1 MVSSK
6 KKMLVVGLDSGTWRV
21 LDPLMERGCMPFM
34 QGLVRR
40 GARGILRST
49 VPPVTAAAWTSFLTG
64 LNPGAHGL
72 FNFWMHDPN
81 TYDARY
87 VDGSARKSRPLW
99 TYLNDAGLKTGL
111 VNVPMTYPVKPLD
124 GFMISGLLTPKAA
137 EDFCYPS
144 ELRERIRERWPNYM
158 FTFEWVHY
166 RYDMPR
172 LVDRLL
178 RWLDQQ
184 SDVCS
189 YLMREQPWDVFA
201 TVITQTD
208 VMQHAAMHLIE
219 EGIIGNNRAH
229 RSAVALI
236 EKFYSRVDAAFQRLV
251 EEAGADVPVIVLSD
265 HGSERTR
272 KVAYLDELLAQ
283 GDFLHYFPSS
293 RFRGVRERTVQH
305 AKVLFER
312 LDWLHVHARLLRTRP
327 RLLVTTNRQRR
338 SSIDFARSRA
348 FSSGSYGGSYP
359 GVSVNLKGRERSG
372 IVEPGEEYEKIRN
385 SVIELLRECK
395 DVEGSPVFEDV
406 FRREDVYNGQFVN
419 AAPDVVPIPAAGY
432 AVLGKRGAAGAVVS
446 DPEPGM
452 IPGAHSPEGMILL
465 AGPGAANED
474 ISSGADMCD
483 VLPTILHWLG
493 LKLPRGF
500 DGCVLHEFFT
510 PELAGSEIQYSEV
523 DARRTTDAG
532 AAEGATQESIK
543 QRLRGLGYLD

>member
-1 MVSSK
+1 MISSK
-6 KKMLVVGLDSGTWRV
+6 KKMLIVGFDSGTWRV
-21 LDPLMERGCMPFM
+21 LDPLMERGCMPFL
-34 QGLVRR
+34 QNLAQR
-40 GARGILRST
+40 GSRAVLRST

-81 TYDARY
+81 TYDAKY
-87 VDGSARKSRPLW
+87 VDASTRKSRTLW
-99 TYLNDAGLKTGL
+99 MYLNDAGLRAGL

-124 GFMISGLLTPKAA
+124 GFMISGLLTPESA
-137 EDFCYPS
+137 EDFCHPP
-144 ELRERIRERWPNYM
+144 ELGERIRQRWPNYM

-189 YLMREQPWDVFA
+189 YLMHEQPWDVFA

-219 EGIIGNNRAH
+219 EGIIGSNRAR
-229 RSAVALI
+229 RSVVALI
-236 EKFYSRVDAAFQRLV
+236 EKFYRRVDAVFQRLV

-272 KVAYLDELLAQ
+272 RVAYLDELLAQ
-283 GDFLHYFPSS
+283 GDFLRYFPSS

-312 LDWLHVHARLLRTRP
+312 LDWLHVHARFRTRR
-327 RLLVTTNRQRR
+327 RLLVATNRQRR
-338 SSIDFARSRA
+338 SRIDFARSRA

-359 GVSVNLKGRERSG
+359 GVSINVKGRERDG
-372 IVEPGEEYEKIRN
+372 IVEPGEEYEKMRD

-395 DVEGSPVFEDV
+395 DVDGSSVFEDV
-406 FRREDVYNGQFVN
+406 FRREDIYKGQFVN
-419 AAPDVVPIPAAGY
+419 AAPDVVAIPAAGY
-432 AVLGKRGAAGAVVS
+432 AVLGKRGAAGAVIS

-452 IPGAHSPEGMILL
+452 IPGAHSPKGILLL
-465 AGPGAANED
+465 AGPGTANED

-500 DGCVLHEFFT
+500 DGCVLHKFFA

-523 DARRTTDAG
+523 DATETIDTETRSG
-532 AAEGATQESIK
+532 VEQQSLES
-543 QRLRGLGYLD
+543 RLRGLGYLD